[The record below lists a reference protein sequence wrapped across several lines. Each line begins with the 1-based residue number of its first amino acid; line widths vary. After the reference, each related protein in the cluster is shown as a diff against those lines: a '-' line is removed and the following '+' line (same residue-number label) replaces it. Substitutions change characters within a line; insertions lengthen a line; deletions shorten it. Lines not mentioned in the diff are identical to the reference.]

1 MRRFAFLGS
10 MVFCF
15 AVLAV
20 AYAILKSLAVPI
32 GSFGDWVFG
41 LLSFFWL
48 MAVVTVPWNI
58 YFKARDVL
66 ADAAP
71 SRERGLPV
79 DDRQVTYVSTL
90 ARRALWI
97 AIGLHLFSALS
108 LFLLA
113 VFGVSQIGYIASVLA
128 LLLTGLRPA
137 ASAYEYLV
145 ARLRSIGQQWHYPHE
160 DVIELRGKVT
170 AMESMLEETR
180 RDLDL
185 TRPESLA
192 ARLTSQTDQLRQEIG
207 QLTADLATLRA
218 ENENEHERLS
228 REAKGAIAQLST
240 DSQFLEH
247 VREIL
252 RFFKSA

>member
-20 AYAILKSLAVPI
+20 AYAILKSMNVPI
-32 GSFGDWVFG
+32 GTFGDWVFG

-48 MAVVTVPWNI
+48 MAVVTIPWNI
-58 YFKARDVL
+58 HFRARAVL
-66 ADAAP
+66 ADASP

-79 DDRQVTYVSTL
+79 DERQVAYVTKLSK
-90 ARRALWI
+90 RAFWI
-97 AIGLHLFSALS
+97 AIGLHLFSAAA
-108 LFLLA
+108 LFVLA
-113 VFGVSQIGYIASVLA
+113 VVGVSQIGYIASILA

-145 ARLRSIGQQWHYPHE
+145 ARLRSIGQEWHYPHE
-160 DVIELRGKVT
+160 DVIELRSKVL
-170 AMESMLEETR
+170 AMESAVDEIR
-180 RDLDL
+180 RELDKD
-185 TRPESLA
+185 RPESLA
-192 ARLTSQTDQLRQEIG
+192 ARLISQTDQLREETG
-207 QLTADLATLRA
+207 KLTADLATLRA
-218 ENENEHERLS
+218 ANENEHERLS